1 MVNCIVCV
9 LFVVQAIILIT
20 SSSPLVSY
28 ILLQRQGKPVPDELY
43 EQVSIDGFIDQR
55 RRVSHYFFVSMICT
69 LLVVLTALMRVFI
82 ENETTEQ
89 AE

>member
-1 MVNCIVCV
+1 
-9 LFVVQAIILIT
+9 
-20 SSSPLVSY
+20 
-28 ILLQRQGKPVPDELY
+28 VPDELY